1 MVRPATE
8 ALALWLGRDRLEPR
22 RLAGPTEDPEMKQ
35 AIEVPINLELTTEDL
50 ALVEAGLRLML
61 MVEDDREEIDRLKA
75 LLARVERERASLE
88 A

>member
-1 MVRPATE
+1 
-8 ALALWLGRDRLEPR
+8 
-22 RLAGPTEDPEMKQ
+22 MKQ
-35 AIEVPINLELTTEDL
+35 AVEVPINLELTTEDL

-88 A
+88 V